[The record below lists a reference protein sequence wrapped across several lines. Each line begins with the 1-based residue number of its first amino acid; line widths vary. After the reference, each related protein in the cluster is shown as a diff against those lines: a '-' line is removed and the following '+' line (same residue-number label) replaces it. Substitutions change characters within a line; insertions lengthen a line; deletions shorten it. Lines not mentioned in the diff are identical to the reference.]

1 MLSAEL
7 NHNHAHLDVAI
18 CDRREFDRAA
28 LRALCSHGRDLSV
41 VAEVEQPDQL
51 TQALAACV
59 QLVILIGR
67 SMLRGG
73 GDQLERIRHDLP
85 QARIV
90 VVGVGDERVA
100 TAVPTGAAVAAQRSQ
115 RRAVELASIADCDV
129 EVCVIVVELGREHGA
144 LTVRGGRRC
153 GVGDHTYPRCG
164 EPASGGP
171 EGRLM
176 PSGR

>member
-1 MLSAEL
+1 MTCAAM
-7 NHNHAHLDVAI
+7 NHHPHLDVAI

-28 LRALCSHGRDLSV
+28 LRALCSSDHDLSV

-73 GDQLERIRHDLP
+73 GDQLERIRRDLP

-90 VVGVGDERVA
+90 VVGVSDEW
-100 TAVPTGAAVAAQRSQ
+100 GAAGVPPGADGFLPRDGELAAQLA
-115 RRAVELASIADCDV
+115 AVNGI
-129 EVCVIVVELGREHGA
+129 
-144 LTVRGGRRC
+144 
-153 GVGDHTYPRCG
+153 
-164 EPASGGP
+164 
-171 EGRLM
+171 
-176 PSGR
+176 

>member
-1 MLSAEL
+1 MVADAAAATAPYRETTMFSGEL

-41 VAEVEQPDQL
+41 VAEVERPDQL

-73 GDQLERIRHDLP
+73 GDQLERIRRDLP

-90 VVGVGDERVA
+90 VVGVGDERVP
-100 TAVPTGAAVAAQRSQ
+100 TAVPTGADGFLARDGDLADQLAAVY
-115 RRAVELASIADCDV
+115 
-129 EVCVIVVELGREHGA
+129 
-144 LTVRGGRRC
+144 
-153 GVGDHTYPRCG
+153 GV
-164 EPASGGP
+164 
-171 EGRLM
+171 
-176 PSGR
+176 

>member
-1 MLSAEL
+1 MTCAAM
-7 NHNHAHLDVAI
+7 NHHPHLDVAI

-28 LRALCSHGRDLSV
+28 LRALCGSDHDLSV

-73 GDQLERIRHDLP
+73 GDQLERIRLDLP

-90 VVGVGDERVA
+90 VVGVSDEW
-100 TAVPTGAAVAAQRSQ
+100 GAAGVPPGADGFLPRDGELAAQLA
-115 RRAVELASIADCDV
+115 AVYGI
-129 EVCVIVVELGREHGA
+129 
-144 LTVRGGRRC
+144 
-153 GVGDHTYPRCG
+153 
-164 EPASGGP
+164 
-171 EGRLM
+171 
-176 PSGR
+176 

>member
-1 MLSAEL
+1 MTCAAM
-7 NHNHAHLDVAI
+7 NHPHLDVAI

-28 LRALCSHGRDLSV
+28 LRALCSSDHDLSV

-73 GDQLERIRHDLP
+73 GEQLERIRRDLP
-85 QARIV
+85 LARIV

-100 TAVPTGAAVAAQRSQ
+100 TAVPAGADGFLARDGDLADQLAAVY
-115 RRAVELASIADCDV
+115 
-129 EVCVIVVELGREHGA
+129 
-144 LTVRGGRRC
+144 
-153 GVGDHTYPRCG
+153 GV
-164 EPASGGP
+164 
-171 EGRLM
+171 
-176 PSGR
+176 